1 MKKALCIQDRNEF
14 IEALTNQSDKL
25 FEARL
30 VDREICEKPD
40 CDLVHLI
47 PYGTIFSFDLP
58 TGIAGVLTYNRP
70 TKSQGGDGEKQLMG
84 NASVG
89 FGGHID
95 EEELLVY
102 QSKQGEGDDTV
113 YLMTAKDL
121 LTSAVNTLNKELI
134 EELGE
139 NFFNLLQEVASDVQ
153 LDVITEP
160 TPDEVGKRHVGIAA
174 FFPVSPEDLE
184 KLFQACVVQP
194 NEVVD
199 LRIMHMNIG
208 TALTSF
214 DSTFA
219 AKYIISQISEKQNF
233 ENWTKLSLEGIY
245 LMIINLFRSR
255 IDYQWLF
262 RAFVM
267 SEEHRRQQ
275 EAMKATQENDET
287 PATLEN
293 ENAGDSVQVV
303 EAANDTDQ
311 PLPVGVIE
319 SDEKPTSIVSDSA
332 DQTSSKSDAAPSSSD
347 PN

>member
-1 MKKALCIQDRNEF
+1 MKKALCIQDRNKF
-14 IEALTNQSDKL
+14 TTALAKQSDEL

-40 CDLVHLI
+40 CGLVHVI

-70 TKSQGGDGEKQLMG
+70 TKNQGGDGEKQLMG

-95 EEELLVY
+95 AEELLVY
-102 QSKQGEGDDTV
+102 QSKEGEGDDTV
-113 YLMTAKDL
+113 YFMTAKDI
-121 LTSAVNTLNKELI
+121 LTSAINTLNKEMI

-139 NFFNLLQEVASDVQ
+139 NFFSMLQEAAADVQ

-160 TPDEVGKRHVGIAA
+160 TPDEVGKRHIGIAA

-199 LRIMHMNIG
+199 LRIMHMDIG

-219 AKYIISQISEKQNF
+219 AKYIISQVSEKQNF
-233 ENWTKLSLEGIY
+233 ENWTKLVLEGVY
-245 LMIINLFRSR
+245 LLIINLFRSR

-262 RAFVM
+262 RAFAM

-275 EAMKATQENDET
+275 EAMKAAQENANLKGED
-287 PATLEN
+287 
-293 ENAGDSVQVV
+293 AGGSKHVA
-303 EAANDTDQ
+303 EAANDTAQ
-311 PLPVGVIE
+311 ALAVGMIE
-319 SDEKPTSIVSDSA
+319 SDEKMASVTGVSS
-332 DQTSSKSDAAPSSSD
+332 DQTSSTEDTAPSSSD
-347 PN
+347 PD